1 MPATGQKLYM
11 FDGTKTPRN
20 LLQYKLMR
28 GVTDFGQL
36 EQFNMYES
44 GYGFLFV
51 LSGPEFCEK
60 LAQQNQ
66 NYANLYENFKH
77 ILALEFK
84 GIDGIENITSDTLD
98 ITDGISSL
106 NILGKI
112 QQQSASQVTFR
123 FQERSGSPITKFIS
137 WYLTGIRD
145 PRTQVKTYHGLVDQ
159 GYEPDYS
166 KEIFTLLYINTDNTA
181 KKVENAYL
189 FLAAQPTQA
198 ETSIYNSEKG
208 QIEFKEVSVEFNCFT
223 VTGPQIN
230 TRAEQVLA
238 KMNTVT
244 QFTSTDGEFM
254 YTGTDLIQPTDDVV
268 Q

>member
-1 MPATGQKLYM
+1 MPTGNAMPM
-11 FDGTKTPRN
+11 FQGTKTPRS
-20 LLQYKLMR
+20 LMQYKLMR

-44 GYGFLFV
+44 GYGFLFI
-51 LSGPEFCEK
+51 LSGPDFCER
-60 LAQQNQ
+60 LASQNQ
-66 NYANLYENFKH
+66 DYQVLYENFKR
-77 ILALEFK
+77 IVELEFK
-84 GIDGIENITSDTLD
+84 GIDGIENITSDTLE
-98 ITDGISSL
+98 ITDGISNL

-112 QQQSASQVTFR
+112 QQQSASQMTFR
-123 FQERSGSPITKFIS
+123 FFERSGTPITKFLT

-145 PRTQVKTYHGLVDQ
+145 PRTQVKTYHGLVAQ

-189 FLAAQPTQA
+189 LLAAQPTQA
-198 ETSIYNSEKG
+198 ETNIFNSEKG
-208 QIEFKEVSVEFNCFT
+208 QIEFKEVTVEFNCFP

-230 TRAEQVLA
+230 TRAEAVLA
-238 KMNTVT
+238 EMNKET
-244 QFTSTDGEFM
+244 QFSSTDGTFL
-254 YTGTDLIQPTDDVV
+254 YTGTNLIQGTPGVV